1 MTSAKQSGLEDAFM
15 HRRLGW
21 VVGWLVCLAV
31 GMTLAQE
38 APREPDGPAVKPLAL
53 GDAAPAWLASAW
65 LNGEAPSADGTRARP
80 VRVLVF
86 LMTGFSPSL
95 ETVPV
100 LTQLQRK
107 HAETG
112 LEVLGFSA
120 EDAAKLRAFVAAQG
134 DKLGFRVAHDEESRT
149 RRAYMLAFGERSIP
163 QAFVVDSKNRI
174 VWHGHPLDGL
184 DETVAQVLAGTYDL
198 DTAKKVEQAVKQ
210 VPAYFDAAYAG
221 DREKAAKLGERLI
234 EGLAKN
240 PKQLARFAYGIL
252 IDPKLK
258 SRDLDLAS
266 KAAQQAYDAT
276 GGKMLAAQISQARA
290 LFALGR
296 FADAV
301 EVQTAAASNA
311 PEGRV
316 REQMEQILA
325 DYRKA
330 ATQPEAGK

>member
-1 MTSAKQSGLEDAFM
+1 M
-15 HRRLGW
+15 HRQLSW
-21 VVGWLVCLAV
+21 TVGWMFCLAA
-31 GMTLAQE
+31 GTISAQE
-38 APREPDGPAVKPLAL
+38 APREPEDAAVKPLEL
-53 GDAAPAWLASAW
+53 GDAAPSWHASAW
-65 LNGEAPSADGTRARP
+65 LNGDAPSVEGTRVRP

-100 LTQLQRK
+100 LTKLQQQ
-107 HAETG
+107 HAQAG

-120 EDAAKLRAFVAAQG
+120 EDAEKLRAFVAAQG
-134 DKLGFRVAHDEESRT
+134 DKLGFRMAHDEGSRT

-198 DTAKKVEQAVKQ
+198 DTAKKVGQAIKQ

-221 DREKAAKLGERLI
+221 DHEKAAKLGTRLM

-276 GGKMLAAQISQARA
+276 GGKLLAAQISQARA

-301 EVQTAAASNA
+301 EVQTAAVANA